1 MVSMWAMYFEVEHI
15 LDAPVEIIEAAMFH
29 PDYFAFLVAHHEI
42 LTGAYPQALEEGPTQ
57 SKRRVHYVAR
67 PVFDHVGFKEI
78 PPSYFEFVESSTW
91 DKRTRTLAFHNVPVA
106 DKVAERFLN
115 RGEIKL
121 TPLPSG
127 KTHRRT
133 KAEIKLHSLPLLVRP
148 MAGMVEQMIA
158 REAKRLLEI
167 EARVLNE
174 WVANSGAH
182 GRESVN
188 A

>member
-1 MVSMWAMYFEVEHI
+1 MYFEVEHI
-15 LDAPVEIIEAAMFH
+15 LEAPVEMIEAAMFR
-29 PDYFAFLVAHHEI
+29 PEYLSFLVAHHEI
-42 LTGAYPQALEEGPTQ
+42 LTGAHPRALEESSGQ
-57 SKRRVHYVAR
+57 IKRVVHYVAR
-67 PVFDHVGFKEI
+67 PVFDHVGFKEV
-78 PPSYFEFVESSTW
+78 PSNWFEFVESSTW

-115 RGEIKL
+115 KGEIQL

-133 KAEIKLHSLPLLVRP
+133 RAEIKLHSLPLLVRP

-167 EARVLNE
+167 EARVMNE
-174 WVANSGAH
+174 WVRGGGLAH
-182 GRESVN
+182 T
-188 A
+188 AQA

>member
-1 MVSMWAMYFEVEHI
+1 MYFEVEHI
-15 LDAPVEIIEAAMFH
+15 LEAPVESIEAAMFH
-29 PDYFAFLVAHHEI
+29 PDYLSYLVAHHEI
-42 LTGAYPQALEEGPTQ
+42 LTGAHPQALEESPVQ
-57 SKRRVHYVAR
+57 IKRRVHYVAR

-78 PPSYFEFVESSTW
+78 PSTWFEFVESSTW

-115 RGEIKL
+115 KGEIQL
-121 TPLPSG
+121 SPLPSG
-127 KTHRRT
+127 KTRRRT

-167 EARVLNE
+167 EARVLNQ
-174 WVANSGAH
+174 WVASGGLGTSSAQ
-182 GRESVN
+182 

>member
-1 MVSMWAMYFEVEHI
+1 MYFEVEHI
-15 LDAPVEIIEAAMFH
+15 LEASVETIEAAMFH
-29 PDYFAFLVAHHEI
+29 PDYLKYLVAHHEI
-42 LTGAYPQALEEGPTQ
+42 LTGAHPQALEESPAQ
-57 SKRRVHYVAR
+57 IKRRVHYVAR
-67 PVFDHVGFKEI
+67 PVFDHVGFKEV
-78 PPSYFEFVESSTW
+78 PSSWFEFVESSTW

-115 RGEIKL
+115 KGEIQL

-127 KTHRRT
+127 KTRRRT

-167 EARVLNE
+167 EARVLNQWIAGGGSSE
-174 WVANSGAH
+174 DRAVRA
-182 GRESVN
+182 
-188 A
+188 